1 MLYNF
6 ALVSAIQ
13 QCESMWISHIMYT
26 YVPSLWSPP
35 LTQPPAIPSLFI
47 ITRHWAEL
55 PVLNNNFPLAIDF
68 THGSIYI
75 YQCYCLNSS
84 HLSILL
90 YVHSLFSI
98 SASPF
103 FFYCGFF
110 PVLLKCNWQINIISI
125 YVYHIVHLK
134 LTQWR
139 VDYISINL
147 GGNCVYLDFLTIFHS
162 FLPPAS
168 NYWASTQWK

>member
-1 MLYNF
+1 MEVY
-6 ALVSAIQ
+6 
-13 QCESMWISHIMYT
+13 
-26 YVPSLWSPP
+26 
-35 LTQPPAIPSLFI
+35 
-47 ITRHWAEL
+47 
-55 PVLNNNFPLAIDF
+55 
-68 THGSIYI
+68 IYI

-147 GGNCVYLDFLTIFHS
+147 GENYIYLDFLTVFHS
-162 FLPPAS
+162 FLPPTVITEHLLSGSKQSPNKWRKQRLLTESAQLRE
-168 NYWASTQWK
+168 STTIACILAETQRQAEKWVSCMVGKNRFQVCPDWMLLARGSWRWTN